1 MNFIDSK
8 FIGLVSSRLD
18 RFKKVKTNLYNFRC
32 PICGDSQSHKNKAR
46 GYIYAKK
53 AESNYKCHNC
63 GVSTT
68 FGNFLRQIDPH
79 LHKQYTMEKFKEG
92 LTGKHRNIP
101 NPTFDEPEFAFNK
114 PKFRKKD
121 ICDELVKIS
130 ELNTTH
136 RAKKYL
142 INRGINED
150 TLRKLYYCPNFKSWT
165 NKHKKTFDN
174 TKNDD
179 QRIIIPLRH
188 PNGQLFGYQGRS
200 LDPMTKMRYITVM
213 LDQKAPKLYG
223 LEKINTQKPIYI
235 LEGPFDSLFVE
246 NSVAMCGSDVDIR
259 TFGWS
264 DYIWVF
270 DNEPR
275 NREVVNRIER
285 CINRGDKVVIWPSN
299 IQEKD
304 VNEMILA
311 KHNIYDI
318 IKTNTFSELKA
329 KLQLNLWKKV

>member
-18 RFKKVKTNLYNFRC
+18 RFKKLKANLYNFRC
-32 PICGDSQSHKNKAR
+32 PICGDSQRHKNKAR

-188 PNGQLFGYQGRS
+188 PDGQLFGYQGRS

-259 TFGWS
+259 SFGWS

-285 CINRGDKVVIWPSN
+285 CINHGDKVVIWPSN

-311 KHNIYDI
+311 KYNIYDI